1 MKVKLRTL
9 TILFTVFFIL
19 TLAGCIGFGDPLDVE
34 DQEKI
39 DQQIREAIEKTFPL
53 PEQVVIKTHV
63 GDDLRFTT
71 DLSLDQVV
79 AFYRDAYIQKG
90 YEEGGD
96 SQVLTESATLLFTK
110 DGEKDVTL
118 EITAIEN
125 RCAVHIAL
133 KDR

>member
-1 MKVKLRTL
+1 LTL
-9 TILFTVFFIL
+9 FLAL
-19 TLAGCIGFGDPLDVE
+19 TLAGCIGLGDPLDAE

-39 DQQIREAIEKTFPL
+39 DQQIREAIEKIFPL

-79 AFYRDAYIQKG
+79 AFYRGAYIQKG
-90 YEEGGD
+90 YTEGGD
-96 SQVLTESATLLFTK
+96 SQLLTENATLLFTK
-110 DGEKDVTL
+110 DGDKDVTL
-118 EITAIEN
+118 EITAKEKG
-125 RCAVHIAL
+125 CEVHIAL

>member
-1 MKVKLRTL
+1 MNAKLRTFSILL
-9 TILFTVFFIL
+9 TMFLVL
-19 TLAGCIGFGDPLDVE
+19 TLAGCIGFGDPLDAE

-90 YEEGGD
+90 YKESGD

-110 DGEKDVTL
+110 DGDKDVTL
-118 EITAIEN
+118 EITAKEKG
-125 RCAVHIAL
+125 CDVHIAL

>member
-1 MKVKLRTL
+1 MNAKLRTFSILL
-9 TILFTVFFIL
+9 TMFLVL
-19 TLAGCIGFGDPLDVE
+19 TLAGCIGFGDPLDAE

-90 YEEGGD
+90 YKESGD

-110 DGEKDVTL
+110 DSDKNVTL
-118 EITAIEN
+118 EITAKKKG
-125 RCAVHIAL
+125 CDVHIAV

>member
-1 MKVKLRTL
+1 MNAKLRTL
-9 TILFTVFFIL
+9 TMLLNMLIAL
-19 TLAGCIGFGDPLDVE
+19 TLAGCIGFGNPLDAK

-90 YEEGGD
+90 YEESGD
-96 SQVLTESATLLFTK
+96 SQVLTESAILLFTK

-118 EITAIEN
+118 ETTAKEKG
-125 RCAVHIAL
+125 CEVHIAL
-133 KDR
+133 KDG